1 MDDDSYIGFELFSS
15 QPEKRS
21 YDGVP
26 VVATQ
31 FKFKIKDPGNARKIS
46 YKL

>member
-1 MDDDSYIGFELFSS
+1 MDDDSYIGFEMFSS

-21 YDGVP
+21 YDGVS
-26 VVATQ
+26 VATL